1 VASRS
6 KPTVGTAS
14 PDSRADVRRRV
25 LKKLQQKSTED
36 LFQLAV
42 RAGIYT
48 KKGRLSPQYRK
59 DASRTAVHGR

>member
-1 VASRS
+1 
-6 KPTVGTAS
+6 
-14 PDSRADVRRRV
+14 V
-25 LKKLQQKSTED
+25 LKKLQQKSSED